1 MSARRF
7 WKPLSASLRS
17 ASKSNYL
24 VQGKTVY
31 NPVAQVFTILLL
43 TGDVAPYKILR
54 AFFAYHTRQHRL
66 PVLCA
71 YRQKVNPRGIVIKP
85 NTSRWFSFR

>member
-43 TGDVAPYKILR
+43 TGDAGPYNAREDTLSLFR
-54 AFFAYHTRQHRL
+54 T
-66 PVLCA
+66 
-71 YRQKVNPRGIVIKP
+71 YREKHGLVSIIVRTLQSGGLAI
-85 NTSRWFSFR
+85 F

>member
-7 WKPLSASLRS
+7 WKPLSATLRL

-31 NPVAQVFTILLL
+31 NPVAQLFTILLL
-43 TGDVAPYKILR
+43 TREAGPYNLSR
-54 AFFAYHTRQHRL
+54 ARSAHITLAKRAYHGGFAAHITF
-66 PVLCA
+66 
-71 YRQKVNPRGIVIKP
+71 
-85 NTSRWFSFR
+85 TE